1 MRYVSLALLLSG
13 VLLFAPVA
21 CNEPVEPVDPY
32 GPSVD
37 PVSPGVDPANP
48 GDDPSGHGVDPS
60 GPSEPVAWNYEG
72 DGTGVVLVVGGG
84 ASGVA
89 AGIQAARLGCETV
102 IVEETPWLGGM
113 LTSAGVS
120 CIDGCYNLRGGIFG
134 EFTDAL
140 AARYGSYGAMKTGW
154 VSNICFSPKDGA
166 KIFEDMA
173 SREKNLTVVH
183 GLRFVGLTKQ
193 ERGWNVHFEDANGSR
208 SQRSCDVLIDAT
220 ELGDVA
226 RAAGVR
232 YHVGMDAPSYAGESL
247 AIGPN
252 DVVQDITMVMTV
264 KDYGR
269 DVTIA
274 RPDGYDES
282 LYADCCRNAYNIP
295 FDTGQTLHS
304 PSDMLSYGL
313 LPGGEIMLNWPTFG
327 NDFYVNMID
336 MSYEE
341 RQAAVRKAKLHS
353 LGYLY
358 FIQTRLGYNHLG
370 LADDQY
376 PTEDRMPFFP
386 YHRESRRI
394 ESEHVFSLEEAR
406 NPYGAA
412 DPVYRTG
419 VAVGDYPVD
428 HHHYQYPDWKSV
440 KINFPSIP
448 SFTVPLG
455 VLVPEGVE
463 DLIVAEKSVGVT
475 NLINGSTRLQPV
487 VMELGQAAGVLAS
500 FALKNGVKIREVN
513 VRAVQDKLLSA
524 GARLQPYLDC
534 DPRNAIFA
542 SLQRIGC
549 TGILRSEGKTVGW
562 TNESRMRADDPLRW
576 NELYLEELYG
586 VSYNPSSDYVTA
598 GEFYE
603 LLASLVDAPDAGAP
617 DAGASAAPAAGGSPA
632 VPAAGGSARITRGE
646 AAALLDTTL
655 HPFESFGVD
664 FDGNYFTIQIL
675 SER

>member
-1 MRYVSLALLLSG
+1 MNRLLQIATSVREAASASGRSPVLALMLVGALLL
-13 VLLFAPVA
+13 APMSCDKPA
-21 CNEPVEPVDPY
+21 
-32 GPSVD
+32 GPSPTEPSG
-37 PVSPGVDPANP
+37 PVVDPADPGEDPDGPAVDPSNP
-48 GDDPSGHGVDPS
+48 GDE
-60 GPSEPVAWNYEG
+60 PSEPVAWNYEG
-72 DGTGVVLVVGGG
+72 DGRGVVLIVGGG

-89 AGIQAARLGCETV
+89 AGIQCARLGCETV

-140 AARYGSYGAMKTGW
+140 AALYGSYGAMKTGW
-154 VSNICFSPKDGA
+154 VSNICFSPRDGER
-166 KIFEDMA
+166 IFEEMV
-173 SREKNLTVVH
+173 SREKNLTVVR
-183 GLRFVGLTKQ
+183 GLRFIGLTKL
-193 ERGWNVHFEDANGSR
+193 ERGWNVHFEDICGSR
-208 SQRSCDVLIDAT
+208 SQRRCDILIDAT

-232 YHVGMDAPSYAGESL
+232 YHIGMDAPSYAGESL

-282 LYADCCRNAYNIP
+282 LYADCCLNDFNIP
-295 FDTGQTLHS
+295 FDTGQTLWS
-304 PSDMLSYGL
+304 PSKMLSYGL
-313 LPGGEIMLNWPTFG
+313 LPGGEMMLNWPIFG

-341 RQAAVRKAKLHS
+341 RRDAVRKAKLHS

-358 FIQTRLGYNHLG
+358 FIQTRLGYNHIG

-376 PTEDRMPFFP
+376 PTEDRLPFFP

-406 NPYGAA
+406 SPYDVP

-500 FALKNGVKIREVN
+500 FAVKNGVKVREVN
-513 VRAVQDKLLSA
+513 VRAVQDKLLAA

-534 DPRNAIFA
+534 APDNAMFGP
-542 SLQRIGC
+542 LQRIGC

-562 TNESRMRADDPLRW
+562 TNESRMRAGDPLRW

-586 VSYNPSSDYVTA
+586 VSYNPSGDYVTA
-598 GEFYE
+598 GELEE
-603 LLASLVDAPDAGAP
+603 LIASLVDAPDASAP
-617 DAGASAAPAAGGSPA
+617 SSGASSH
-632 VPAAGGSARITRGE
+632 ITRGE
-646 AAALLDTTL
+646 AAVLLDAAL

-664 FDGNYFTIQIL
+664 FDGHYFTIQML